1 VPGEGKVEQWLLYLT
16 TVNFAKKGC
25 FTHVVAVIN
34 GGLVLEQR
42 PLQDGGDWEQYE
54 IGNSKMA

>member
-1 VPGEGKVEQWLLYLT
+1 MVVISHDREFCEKV
-16 TVNFAKKGC
+16 G
-25 FTHVVAVIN
+25 FTHVGTVTN

-42 PLQDGGDWEQYE
+42 PLQDGDWEQYE